1 MHTSI
6 PAAGTGLFPGTGLH
20 MLWDTDLT
28 VRRIWMEISVPR
40 LPLVQVE
47 DFVSS
52 LFATIVCSPGSHHHS
67 LVCTGFSSCI
77 LIGKADWCTEGMDRI
92 YFFISS
98 FFLLVL
104 EESTR
109 HVFASSDFWALH
121 PFHTGAWTRGRTG
134 HLVVAWVDEYLSHGL
149 RAKPEPC
156 YGKVNKWCYLIV
168 PPESFRELFLRDLRA
183 NQLLTWKHRAFTWN
197 FPLPRLAASLPC
209 CDCVTLWVGTL
220 CTSPVSSSQD
230 PAGNVETSL
239 AVPCISASWGM

>member
-6 PAAGTGLFPGTGLH
+6 PAAAGTGLFPGTGPH

-52 LFATIVCSPGSHHHS
+52 LFAVIVCSPGSHHHS
-67 LVCTGFSSCI
+67 LVCTGFSFCI
-77 LIGKADWCTEGMDRI
+77 LIGKADWCTEGIDRI

-98 FFLLVL
+98 FFLLVP

-109 HVFASSDFWALH
+109 HVFASSDFWAMH
-121 PFHTGAWTRGRTG
+121 PFHTGAWTTGRTG
-134 HLVVAWVDEYLSHGL
+134 HLVVTWVDEYLSHGL

-156 YGKVNKWCYLIV
+156 YGKVNKWCYLII
-168 PPESFRELFLRDLRA
+168 PS
-183 NQLLTWKHRAFTWN
+183 
-197 FPLPRLAASLPC
+197 C
-209 CDCVTLWVGTL
+209 
-220 CTSPVSSSQD
+220 SSWILQGIVFKGLKSK
-230 PAGNVETSL
+230 PTVNVETQGIYLKFFIATLSSFPSMLWLCDPLGWHCAQALFPPLRILL
-239 AVPCISASWGM
+239 AMWKPP